1 MTLDEL
7 NNSTVEA
14 AEEFFA
20 QTCAAKRWVTKMQ
33 EQRPYANKPN
43 VLQRAQANWQDMGRE
58 DFLQAFDA
66 HPMIGDISSLRE
78 KYASTKAMASNEQ
91 DGARQADEVTLLAL
105 QKLNLAYKEKHGF
118 IFIICASGLDAHTM
132 LKEIEQRIE
141 NTTATEISNA
151 SDEQIKITIL
161 RILKGLSDE

>member
-7 NNSTVEA
+7 NNSTVEN
-14 AEEFFA
+14 AEKFFA

-33 EQRPYANKPN
+33 EQRPYANTPN
-43 VLQRAQANWQDMGRE
+43 VLQRARANWQEMKRE

-66 HPMIGDISSLRE
+66 HPMIGDINSLRE

-91 DGARQADEVTLLAL
+91 DGARQADEATLIAL
-105 QKLNLAYKEKHGF
+105 QKLNQAYKEKHGF

-132 LKEIEQRIE
+132 LKEIERRID
-141 NTTATEISNA
+141 NTTPAEITNA
-151 SDEQIKITIL
+151 SDEQIKITNL